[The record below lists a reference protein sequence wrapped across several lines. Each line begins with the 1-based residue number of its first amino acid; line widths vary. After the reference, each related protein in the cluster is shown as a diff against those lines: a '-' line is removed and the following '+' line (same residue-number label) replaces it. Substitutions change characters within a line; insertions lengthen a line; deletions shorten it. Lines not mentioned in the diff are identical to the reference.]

1 MSETAATRRPTA
13 ALTVVGRWLEG
24 LTGAVAVLGGLVL
37 FGMIVVSV
45 VSIFGRSILPP
56 LAGLVGLPFRATSIP
71 GDIELVQ
78 HGTGI
83 AVFAFLPYCQLRR
96 GNVIVDFFTANA
108 RLRVRAALDLL
119 GNATFLVIAG
129 LIAWRLIAGLEDKIA
144 FNDTTMVLRL
154 PEAYPF
160 AFALGCAWLLAI
172 VCAFTVWRSVEEL
185 ILGRPIGPAA
195 SSEH

>member
-1 MSETAATRRPTA
+1 MSEATATRRPTA
-13 ALTVVGRWLEG
+13 ALTAVGHVLDRVA
-24 LTGAVAVLGGLVL
+24 GAVAVLGGLVL
-37 FGMIVVSV
+37 VGMIAVSV

-56 LAGLVGLPFRATSIP
+56 LSGLVGMPLRARSIP

-78 HGTGI
+78 HGLGI

-108 RLRVRAALDLL
+108 RHRVRAALDLL
-119 GNATFLVIAG
+119 GNAIFLALAS
-129 LIAWRLIAGLEDKIA
+129 LIAWRLIAGLQDKIA

-154 PEAYPF
+154 QEAYPF
-160 AFALGCAWLLAI
+160 AAALACAWLLAI

-185 ILGRPIGPAA
+185 IVDRPIGPATA
-195 SSEH
+195 SEH